1 MRHLLSTFI
10 LCIAG
15 CTALSCCGFANSSA
29 AVSNERC
36 DTVVISYLPRSGHF
50 TTEDREDFPPE
61 FATVEYGEIIDSA
74 YFYMLK
80 KLVTDKYIVDVID
93 VNFYTCDWDMVNRF
107 ERLVNNPNPTLKE
120 VESVNRNIFY
130 PLTSVNRRDEE
141 YFINIKNDELS
152 DVLRY
157 TDYPRVLVMVDTIPM
172 VLPKCFEGE
181 LFKLNGTITYKYT
194 SNYLKYC
201 WDNRWEMLGIGDVGT
216 YFQVK
221 DGKITR
227 IPYNSTIMRI
237 MTE

>member
-1 MRHLLSTFI
+1 MRHLLSTLI

-15 CTALSCCGFANSSA
+15 CTALSCCGFADSSA

-50 TTEDREDFPPE
+50 TTEDWEDFPPE

-221 DGKITR
+221 DGKNTK